1 MTNKRTVKEGD
12 LLVITKYNGRELS
25 EDKAVTALVS
35 EEEAVKENYSLLF
48 FSPSVFDDDVNA
60 LDLSERLSDVWYF
73 ADEYESTAQKEYDDE
88 ALTPSYSAVATSLDE
103 YTGVNITAESL
114 AFESDSDKTL
124 ATISPA
130 SLAFTEAQKDPV
142 NHPDHYTTGKTEVI
156 DILEDLASRYDNPV
170 DAYLVATAAKYLFRS
185 PFKGAQEQD
194 IRKAVWYLTRLADN
208 IAKRNEE

>member
-12 LLVITKYNGRELS
+12 LLVITKLNG
-25 EDKAVTALVS
+25 EDVKPPRVVTALTTPNSV
-35 EEEAVKENYSLLF
+35 NLLE
-48 FSPSVFDDDVNA
+48 FSPDIGA
-60 LDLSERLSDVWYF
+60 EYILDTVDCDVWYF
-73 ADEYESTAQKEYDDE
+73 ADEYDITPQKEYDDE
-88 ALTPSYSAVATSLDE
+88 ALTPSYSAVATSLED
-103 YTGVNITAESL
+103 YTGVGITAESL

-124 ATISPA
+124 ATISSD
-130 SLAFTEAQKDPV
+130 SLAFKESQKDAV

-170 DAYLVATAAKYLFRS
+170 DAYLVSTAAKYLFRS

-208 IAKRNEE
+208 IAKRHGE

>member
-1 MTNKRTVKEGD
+1 MTNKRTIKAGD
-12 LLVITKYNGRELS
+12 LLVITKLNG
-25 EDKAVTALVS
+25 EDVKPPKVVTALTTPNHADQLNFAPDIDG
-35 EEEAVKENYSLLF
+35 ECT
-48 FSPSVFDDDVNA
+48 
-60 LDLSERLSDVWYF
+60 LDTVEFCDVWYF
-73 ADEYESTAQKEYDDE
+73 ADEYELAPQKEYDDE
-88 ALTPSYSAVATSLDE
+88 ALTPSYSAVATSLDD

-114 AFESDSDKTL
+114 SFESDSDKAL
-124 ATISPA
+124 ATISPD
-130 SLAFTEAQKDPV
+130 SLAFKESQKDNV

-208 IAKRNEE
+208 IADRNEE